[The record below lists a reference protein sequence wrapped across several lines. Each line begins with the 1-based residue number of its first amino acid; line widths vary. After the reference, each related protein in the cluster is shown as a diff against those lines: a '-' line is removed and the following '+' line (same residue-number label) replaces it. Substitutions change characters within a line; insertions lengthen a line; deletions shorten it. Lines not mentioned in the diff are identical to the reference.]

1 MRGGFVLGMAIVVAY
16 SEMGLGLQPCANS
29 NRLPGARSIVSSRPQ
44 ERASERERVCMCVC
58 VYMCECVSV
67 CVCER
72 GREREEK

>member
-44 ERASERERVCMCVC
+44 ERASERLCVC
-58 VYMCECVSV
+58 VYACICVSVSV
-67 CVCER
+67 CVCVR